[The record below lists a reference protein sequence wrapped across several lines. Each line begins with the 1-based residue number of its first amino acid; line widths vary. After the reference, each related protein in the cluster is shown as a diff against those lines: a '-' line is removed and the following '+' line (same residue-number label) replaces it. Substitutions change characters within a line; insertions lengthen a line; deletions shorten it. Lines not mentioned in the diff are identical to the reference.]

1 MKTNSRRI
9 IMCSLFSV
17 IFLLLS
23 QDKIE
28 NPIAVEVSTKN
39 YWIKFNDLIHEF
51 NKKTNSKQ
59 SIATNEIKYTIAE
72 IRKIPTKNVDMKVLK
87 YSEKR
92 IGFAVDYSAFLDS
105 IDIADDIQY
114 YKTEFPIKKKRET
127 FQEMQKRYEILFD
140 KNKTLD
146 EEQKELLAYLQEK
159 YKILDK

>member
-1 MKTNSRRI
+1 
-9 IMCSLFSV
+9 MCSIFSV

-23 QDKIE
+23 QNKIE
-28 NPIAVEVSTKN
+28 TSTTVEVSTKN

-51 NKKTNSKQ
+51 NKKTNSKP

-72 IRKIPTKNVDMKVLK
+72 IRKIPTKNVDMKVIK

-92 IGFAVDYSAFLDS
+92 ISFAIDYSSFLDS
-105 IDIADDIQY
+105 IDNIADDVQY